1 MFPNHDHMEFVVRER
16 IAERYA
22 TAEKYR
28 LGQRPARQGA
38 LALRSKLGRVIYWLG
53 CQMISWS
60 ELLRHSDN
68 AAVADQPERLAP

>member
-1 MFPNHDHMEFVVRER
+1 MLPNHMEFIVRER

-28 LGQRPARQGA
+28 LGQEADRQNT
-38 LALRSKLGRVIYWLG
+38 LMLKLKLGRVVFWLG

-60 ELLRHSDN
+60 EMLRYSDKT
-68 AAVADQPERLAP
+68 AVADQPERLTP